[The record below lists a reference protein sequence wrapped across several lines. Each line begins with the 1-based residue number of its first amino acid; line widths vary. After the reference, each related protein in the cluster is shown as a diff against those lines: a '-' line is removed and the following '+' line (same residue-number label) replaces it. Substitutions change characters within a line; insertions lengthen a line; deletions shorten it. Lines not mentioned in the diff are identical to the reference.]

1 MEELDTEEIEF
12 EIAGEFLA
20 EIRREFG
27 GEDEESVKAAELKKI
42 EQEERTMEEF
52 V

>member
-1 MEELDTEEIEF
+1 MVGLKKK
-12 EIAGEFLA
+12 
-20 EIRREFG
+20 FG
-27 GEDEESVKAAELKKI
+27 GGDEEAVKGTELKRI